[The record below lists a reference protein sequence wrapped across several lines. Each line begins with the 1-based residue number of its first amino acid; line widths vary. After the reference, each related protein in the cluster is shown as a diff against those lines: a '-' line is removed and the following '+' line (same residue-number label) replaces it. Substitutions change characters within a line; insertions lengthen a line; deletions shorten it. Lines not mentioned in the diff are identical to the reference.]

1 MNSVNCVAP
10 IVAINVYESGP
21 SVTWETEA
29 FMSVYVHKI
38 VSSVCV
44 VCEIKQSFVYKL
56 YNQIG

>member
-1 MNSVNCVAP
+1 MNGVNCVAP
-10 IVAINVYESGP
+10 IVVINIYESGP

-29 FMSVYVHKI
+29 IMSVYVHKI

-56 YNQIG
+56 